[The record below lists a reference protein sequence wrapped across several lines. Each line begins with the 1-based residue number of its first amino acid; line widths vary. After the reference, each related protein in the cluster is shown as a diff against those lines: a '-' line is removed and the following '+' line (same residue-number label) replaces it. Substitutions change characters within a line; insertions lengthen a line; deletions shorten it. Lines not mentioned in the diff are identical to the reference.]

1 MTEQK
6 LQHITLR
13 LDAHH
18 ISLNVP
24 RTQEHLYR
32 RAAELLN
39 EKYRFYKKRM
49 QASSAEML
57 WVYVALDIAVTF
69 CSEAHSKSL
78 EPVEEIIKE
87 LNNKILQQIK

>member
-1 MTEQK
+1 MTEQRQ
-6 LQHITLR
+6 QHITLR

-24 RTQEHLYR
+24 SEQEHLYR
-32 RAAELLN
+32 KAAELLN
-39 EKYRFYKKRM
+39 EKYRFYKRRM

-69 CSEAHSKSL
+69 CSEAHAKSL
-78 EPVEEIIKE
+78 EPVKEIIKE
-87 LNNKILQQIK
+87 LNNKILQHIN